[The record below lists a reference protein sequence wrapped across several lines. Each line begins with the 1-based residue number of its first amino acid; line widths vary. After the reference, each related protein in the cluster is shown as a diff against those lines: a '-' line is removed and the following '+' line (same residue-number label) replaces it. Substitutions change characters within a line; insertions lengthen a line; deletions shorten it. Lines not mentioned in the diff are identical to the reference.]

1 MHPGVTAA
9 RSFLPLILLPVLL
22 AGTPVVAGD
31 YAAAC
36 RDEAQRGLTTACQ
49 QAIAANPNDA
59 ELHALLG
66 HAYFASGFYAEG
78 LQALREA
85 IAVSKGTPAYRYR
98 YAGFAAL
105 INEYPK
111 AAVELELAVADEPR
125 NLKAWTL
132 LADCYRYMKD
142 KPQALRA
149 GRKAAELGD
158 PAESYILAVRY
169 NSGDGVSVDPKEELR
184 WLERAAKAGYAAAI
198 QDLVRF
204 YADGRPGMPPDTAKR
219 DYWQRKAKKLE

>member
-1 MHPGVTAA
+1 MHRRTTAP
-9 RSFLPLILLPVLL
+9 RFLPLILLPILL
-22 AGTPVVAGD
+22 AGMPVVAGE
-31 YAAAC
+31 YVEAC

-49 QAIAANPNDA
+49 KAITANPKDA

-78 LQALREA
+78 LQALQEA
-85 IAVSKGTPAYRYR
+85 ITVSKGAPAYRYR

-111 AAVELELAVADEPR
+111 AAAELELTVVDEPR

-158 PAESYILAVRY
+158 PAESYLLAERY
-169 NSGDGVSVDPKEELR
+169 NSGDGVSVDAAEELR
-184 WLERAAKAGYAAAI
+184 WLERSAKAGYAAAI

-204 YADGRPGMPPDTAKR
+204 YADGRPGMPPDAAKR
-219 DYWQRKAKKLE
+219 NYWQRKAKKLE

>member
-1 MHPGVTAA
+1 MHP
-9 RSFLPLILLPVLL
+9 RSPAGRWLTLCLAPVLL
-22 AGTPVVAGD
+22 VSPPLAAQD
-31 YAAAC
+31 YAGIC
-36 RDEAQRGLTTACQ
+36 REEAQRGLTQACLK
-49 QAIAANPNDA
+49 AVAAAPRDP
-59 ELHALLG
+59 ELQALLG

-85 IAVSKGTPAYRYR
+85 ITVSSGAPVYRYR

-111 AAVELELAVADEPR
+111 AAAELELVVADEPA
-125 NLKAWTL
+125 NLKAWSL

-158 PAESYILAVRY
+158 PAEAYILASRY
-169 NSGDGVSVDPKEELR
+169 NSGDGVSIDPAEELH
-184 WLERAAKAGYAAAI
+184 WLERAAKKAYAAAI

-204 YADGRPGMPPDTAKR
+204 YADGRPGMPPDPVKR

>member
-1 MHPGVTAA
+1 MRPGVTAA
-9 RSFLPLILLPVLL
+9 RFLPLVLLPILL
-22 AGTPVVAGD
+22 AGLPASATQD
-31 YAAAC
+31 DAAIC
-36 RDEAQRGLTTACQ
+36 REEAQRGLTTTCLK
-49 QAIAANPNDA
+49 AIAASPRDP

-78 LQALREA
+78 LQALRDA
-85 IAVSKGTPAYRYR
+85 VIASNGAVAYRYR
-98 YAGFAAL
+98 FAGFAAL

-111 AAVELELAVADEPR
+111 AAKELELAVADEPD
-125 NLKAWTL
+125 NLKAWIL
-132 LADCYRYMKD
+132 LADCYRYMKN

-158 PAESYILAVRY
+158 PAESYLLSVRY
-169 NSGDGVSVDPKEELR
+169 NNGDGVGIDPKEELR
-184 WLERAAKAGYAAAI
+184 WLERSAKAGYAAAI

-204 YADGRPGMPPDTAKR
+204 HTDGRPGMPPDTAKR

>member
-1 MHPGVTAA
+1 MRSAPPAA
-9 RSFLPLILLPVLL
+9 RFLPLVLLSVLL
-22 AGTPVVAGD
+22 AGP
-31 YAAAC
+31 AAHAQDQAAIC
-36 RDEAQRGLTTACQ
+36 RDEAQRGLTQACQ
-49 QAIAANPNDA
+49 EALATDPQNP

-66 HAYFASGFYAEG
+66 HAYFASGFYTEG

-85 IAVSKGTPAYRYR
+85 ITVSNGAPAYRYR

-111 AAVELELAVADEPR
+111 AAKELELAVAEEPR

-132 LADCYRYMKD
+132 LADCYRYMKN

-158 PAESYILAVRY
+158 PAEAYILAMRY
-169 NSGDGVSVDPKEELR
+169 NTGDGVGVDPTEELR
-184 WLERAAKAGYAAAI
+184 WLERAAKAGYVAAI

-204 YADGRPGMPPDTAKR
+204 HTDGRPGMPPDTAKR